1 VSWLAVI
8 ALAVAAL
15 AVAAL
20 VLRIGRGTIATFAA
34 ALTLGLAGYALQAR
48 PDVPAAPAAGTA
60 ARVAPGQQ
68 WRELRQ
74 EMIGWEGRSG
84 ARTLITADAFAAR
97 GDYLTA
103 ISLLRIAVQ
112 EDPQDGEAW
121 LALANSLVEHADGL
135 LTAPARLAYARA
147 AAQPGTA
154 LAAGYFLGLN
164 QLRGGDI
171 IGGRESWVTTLAEV
185 PAVTAEQASRRAVE
199 GASARA
205 LLVER
210 LARLDQLLEAA
221 LQAQQSGTQRPQ

>member
-1 VSWLAVI
+1 MSWLLVI
-8 ALAVAAL
+8 ALAGAAL
-15 AVAAL
+15 ALAVL
-20 VLRIGRGTIATFAA
+20 VLRIGRGAVAAFAA
-34 ALTLGLAGYALQAR
+34 ALALGLAGYALQAR

-60 ARVAPGQQ
+60 MRQAPGQQ

-74 EMIGWEGRSG
+74 EMIGWEGRSD

-97 GDYLTA
+97 GDYATA
-103 ISLLRIAVQ
+103 ASLLRIAVG
-112 EDPQDGEAW
+112 EDPRDGEAW

-171 IGGRESWVTTLAEV
+171 IGGRETWIATLAKV
-185 PAVTAEQASRRAVE
+185 PPVTAEQATGREVE
-199 GASARA
+199 DADGRT
-205 LLVER
+205 LLAER
-210 LARLDQLLEAA
+210 LARLDQLLGAA
-221 LQAQQSGTQRPQ
+221 LQAAQADTDRPR